1 MVYNIDVDY
10 QIFEEDV
17 EQELPLDKLKR
28 GSGNA
33 SKSLIP
39 DWPLEYCKYPER
51 YFIADD
57 KCLYC
62 LGTDYRIPIFSASL
76 TQSDVE
82 SIEREY
88 PFLFYLLPFGD
99 KQDQTIPMYDVIHGA
114 LIGRRFTN
122 YYKAL
127 LKFKWKTGLSSFP
140 LFDLQGN
147 IQVRNGRLWGWVEY
161 KGQMCWKLLTD
172 EVVTR
177 EIKRYGGH
185 KCSENSLKV
194 KLAKEL
200 LKLHPERNIQD
211 ENPSQ
216 IDVTTPYFRLSY
228 SPLLNQAEVV
238 RLNGFKFHI
247 ASPSSSLQNFLR
259 TIAGESR
266 DRLDDFAELL
276 VRLYRPSLNSKYVW
290 VIIGNEPQINAFL
303 KLLRDLGA
311 YTPGSAIY
319 ESDSTKAPISF
330 VYDQENGRNVQINPK
345 IGSSI
350 SFKDVNCS
358 RMKKLAAGEVIGSID
373 DPYITN
379 REVTGKGV
387 LLYAA
392 QELDENCLG
401 KIPHKVIRISDEC
414 QFSEIT
420 ADDCWWLQT
429 CLLCHGFHLL
439 SMPEAETSNETL
451 SVDQALRKFV
461 KSFCKIR
468 ASAWTDR
475 KQFYERFKRYCD
487 SCINLEGK
495 ILGPNKFSDYVE
507 ETLCW
512 KSKTIRS
519 YKNRR
524 AFDGIYMDEEK
535 FESFMRDQEKAIAVR
550 SSVAN
555 SDDFDA
561 YLDSFSKYLH
571 FPGTMRTV

>member
-88 PFLFYLLPFGD
+88 PLLFYLLPFGD
-99 KQDQTIPMYDVIHGA
+99 RQDQTIPMYDVIHGV

-147 IQVRNGRLWGWVEY
+147 IQVRNGRLWGWVEH

-185 KCSENSLKV
+185 KCSEDSLKV

-238 RLNGFKFHI
+238 RLNGYRFHI

-259 TIAGESR
+259 TIADESR

-276 VRLYRPSLNSKYVW
+276 ARLYKPSLISKYVW
-290 VIIGNEPQINAFL
+290 VIIGNVPQINAFL

-311 YTPGSAIY
+311 YMPGSAIY
-319 ESDSTKAPISF
+319 ESDSTKALISF
-330 VYDQENGRNVQINPK
+330 VYEQENGRNVQINPQ
-345 IGSSI
+345 IGSS

-358 RMKKLAAGEVIGSID
+358 RLKKFVAGEVIGSID
-373 DPYITN
+373 DPYIIN
-379 REVTGKGV
+379 GEVTGKGL
-387 LLYAA
+387 LLYAV
-392 QELDENCLG
+392 QELEENCLE
-401 KIPHKVIRISDEC
+401 KVPHKVIRISDEC

-420 ADDCWWLQT
+420 ADDCWWMQT
-429 CLLCHGFHLL
+429 CLLCHGFRLL
-439 SMPEAETSNETL
+439 SDAKTKSASYPL
-451 SVDQALRKFV
+451 SLGDALREFVSKFCQI
-461 KSFCKIR
+461 KEGALADRGSFHE
-468 ASAWTDR
+468 
-475 KQFYERFKRYCD
+475 QFKKYCNTCLIMLD
-487 SCINLEGK
+487 NIP
-495 ILGPNKFSDYVE
+495 GPTIFSHYVE
-507 ETLCW
+507 RELCW
-512 KSKTIRS
+512 SSTEVRS
-519 YKNRR
+519 NKNRR
-524 AFDGIYMDEEK
+524 AYKNIFLDKEKVSAAIHEAEEHTADLSGQTVPRGFD
-535 FESFMRDQEKAIAVR
+535 S
-550 SSVAN
+550 
-555 SDDFDA
+555 
-561 YLDSFSKYLH
+561 YLDSFSNYLH
-571 FPGTMRTV
+571 LPGTMRTV